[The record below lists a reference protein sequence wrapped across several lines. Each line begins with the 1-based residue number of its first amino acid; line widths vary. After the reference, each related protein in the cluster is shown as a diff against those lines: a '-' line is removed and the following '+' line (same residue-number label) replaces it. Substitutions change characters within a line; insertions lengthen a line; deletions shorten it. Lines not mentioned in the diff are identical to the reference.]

1 MLTRRATYHHGADT
15 VEINAGRPS
24 VTLRVTNTGDRPV
37 QIGSHFHFFEVN
49 SAMRFDREAAW
60 GMHLDIP
67 AGSGVRFEPGET
79 KQVTLVAFAGA
90 RHVVGFNGLVNGGL
104 DAPQTKI
111 DAMRLLAERGFE
123 NGEPDTGTTK
133 KPTTSGAKKQTASK
147 KAPAS
152 KKGSK

>member
-1 MLTRRATYHHGADT
+1 MLTRRPTYHHGADT

-49 SAMRFDREAAW
+49 PAMRFDREAAW

-79 KQVTLVAFAGA
+79 KQVVLVAFAGA
-90 RHVVGFNGLVNGGL
+90 RHIVGFNGLVNGGL

-111 DAMRLLAERGFE
+111 DAMRLLADRGFE
-123 NGEPDTGTTK
+123 NGEPDTGTAEK
-133 KPTTSGAKKQTASK
+133 APASGAKKQTASK